1 MVDKEEGGEPL
12 GVGVL
17 GGAWVPGSQCGP
29 AHGHLAVWCR
39 VRGAT
44 PGGLPLRPSVSAGVR
59 IWEILEFGLD
69 FQALDQRRV
78 LGQSLVPPWKLRSR
92 SRTAGEVASV
102 PRGGLGPTQCLP
114 DGPGRPV
121 LLLFL
126 LPGKVIFENQTTY

>member
-1 MVDKEEGGEPL
+1 MGGEPL

-17 GGAWVPGSQCGP
+17 GGAWAPGSRCSP

-78 LGQSLVPPWKLRSR
+78 LGQSLVPP
-92 SRTAGEVASV
+92 
-102 PRGGLGPTQCLP
+102 PRGSREAEAAQRGRWPLFPAGASAPHSACQTGLAA
-114 DGPGRPV
+114 
-121 LLLFL
+121 LFCCYFSYL
-126 LPGKVIFENQTTY
+126 GK